1 MAFLRGRLPRAYAW
15 IRTSTGTAR
24 RVTILFDTGASHC
37 FINPRILTD
46 LNLVPDMT
54 EGPAELQVADDRCIP
69 CQGAVGNL
77 QVLAGQYKQRLTF
90 VAADIGQ
97 DDIILGG
104 EVLELAQAGFGPP
117 GFWRM
122 CVDGQWLQIPLIGP
136 DSAAPG
142 QVKAVRSKKK
152 TLKLLVEHFN
162 HIMVGQ
168 VRRVNPTD
176 AGSEQRG
183 EGQSD
188 DAERGKLGSTDPSP
202 DRRPRSQ

>member
-1 MAFLRGRLPRAYAW
+1 VAFLRGRLPRTYAW
-15 IRTSTGTAR
+15 IRTSNGTAR

-46 LNLVPDMT
+46 LNLVPDIS

-69 CQGAVGNL
+69 CKGAVSNL

-97 DDIILGG
+97 DDVILGG

-122 CVDGQWLQIPLIGP
+122 LVGDKWLQIPLIGP
-136 DSAAPG
+136 DGMATG
-142 QVKAVRSKKK
+142 KVKAIRSKKK
-152 TLKLLVEHFN
+152 TVKLLVEHFN
-162 HIMVGQ
+162 HIKVGQ
-168 VRRVNPTD
+168 VRKVAEQGAEED
-176 AGSEQRG
+176 ATAASSHGSG
-183 EGQSD
+183 
-188 DAERGKLGSTDPSP
+188 
-202 DRRPRSQ
+202 

>member
-117 GFWRM
+117 GF
-122 CVDGQWLQIPLIGP
+122 
-136 DSAAPG
+136 
-142 QVKAVRSKKK
+142 
-152 TLKLLVEHFN
+152 
-162 HIMVGQ
+162 
-168 VRRVNPTD
+168 
-176 AGSEQRG
+176 
-183 EGQSD
+183 
-188 DAERGKLGSTDPSP
+188 
-202 DRRPRSQ
+202 

>member
-1 MAFLRGRLPRAYAW
+1 
-15 IRTSTGTAR
+15 
-24 RVTILFDTGASHC
+24 
-37 FINPRILTD
+37 
-46 LNLVPDMT
+46 MT

-136 DSAAPG
+136 NSAAPG

-152 TLKLLVEHFN
+152 TIKLLVEHFN

-168 VRRVNPTD
+168 VRRVKPTD

-183 EGQSD
+183 ELARGRVMTRSAGNWVVRIFPRQAPAQPVVVVGAQGNDEQS
-188 DAERGKLGSTDPSP
+188 AGSTSW
-202 DRRPRSQ
+202 Q